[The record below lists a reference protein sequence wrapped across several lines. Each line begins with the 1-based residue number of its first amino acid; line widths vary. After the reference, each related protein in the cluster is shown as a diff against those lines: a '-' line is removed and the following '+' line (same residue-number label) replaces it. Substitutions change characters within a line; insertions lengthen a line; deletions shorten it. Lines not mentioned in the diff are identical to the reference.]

1 MAMKNAAMLS
11 GVLVL
16 ALLGAAQAAQ
26 AAQGAQGKECKGVAF
41 PEHLQVS
48 GSDLTLNGLGM
59 RKATFLKVN
68 VYVGALYVAHP
79 SRDPQPLIDPA
90 SPAELILHFV
100 RNVGVG
106 DLRDAW
112 KEGFEKVAKDQLPA
126 LNARIATLNSWM
138 SGMETGQRLTFTRL
152 PGTGIQVD
160 VNGAVKG
167 TIPGDDFARAL
178 MTIWLGPNPPNSE
191 LKSGLL
197 GGSCD

>member
-1 MAMKNAAMLS
+1 MKRTATVG

-16 ALLGAAQAAQ
+16 ALFGTAIETAMGTAQAR
-26 AAQGAQGKECKGVAF
+26 ECKGVTF
-41 PEHLQVS
+41 PEHLQVG

-79 SRDPQPLIDPA
+79 SHDPQPLLDPA
-90 SPAELILHFV
+90 GPAELILHFV
-100 RNVGVG
+100 RSVGVG

-126 LNARIATLNSWM
+126 LQARIATLNSWM

-160 VNGAVKG
+160 VNGVVKG

>member
-1 MAMKNAAMLS
+1 MKSTSIRGGAL
-11 GVLVL
+11 GL
-16 ALLGAAQAAQ
+16 ALFGMAIGTAIGTAQA
-26 AAQGAQGKECKGVAF
+26 KECKGITF
-41 PEHLQVS
+41 PEHLQVG

-79 SRDPQPLIDPA
+79 SHDPQPLIDPA

-100 RNVGVG
+100 RSVGVG

-126 LNARIATLNSWM
+126 LEARIATLNSWM
-138 SGMETGQRLTFTRL
+138 SSMETGQRLTFTRL

-160 VNGAVKG
+160 VNGVVKG

>member
-1 MAMKNAAMLS
+1 MQRTAMLS
-11 GVLVL
+11 GFLVL
-16 ALLGAAQAAQ
+16 AVLGAAAQ
-26 AAQGAQGKECKGVAF
+26 AKECKGIAF

-48 GSDLTLNGLGM
+48 GNDLALNGLGM

-68 VYVGALYVAHP
+68 VYVGALYVARLSH
-79 SRDPQPLIDPA
+79 DPLPLIDPG

-126 LNARIATLNSWM
+126 LGARIATLNSWM
-138 SGMETGQRLTFTRL
+138 SSMEAGQRLTFTRL
-152 PGTGIQVD
+152 PGAGIQVD
-160 VNGAVKG
+160 VNGVVKG

-178 MTIWLGPNPPNSE
+178 LTIWLGPSPPNPE

>member
-1 MAMKNAAMLS
+1 MQRTAMLS
-11 GVLVL
+11 GFLVL
-16 ALLGAAQAAQ
+16 AVLGTAAQA
-26 AAQGAQGKECKGVAF
+26 KECRGIAF

-48 GSDLTLNGLGM
+48 GNDLALNGLGM

-68 VYVGALYVAHP
+68 VYVGALYVARP
-79 SRDPQPLIDPA
+79 SHDPLPLIDPG

-126 LNARIATLNSWM
+126 LGARIATLNSWM
-138 SGMETGQRLTFTRL
+138 SSMETGQRLTFTRL
-152 PGTGIQVD
+152 PGAGIQVD
-160 VNGAVKG
+160 VNGVVKG

-178 MTIWLGPNPPNSE
+178 LTIWLGPNPPNPE

>member
-1 MAMKNAAMLS
+1 MKS
-11 GVLVL
+11 TSIRGGVLVL
-16 ALLGAAQAAQ
+16 ALFGTAIGTTIGTAQA
-26 AAQGAQGKECKGVAF
+26 KECKGITF
-41 PEHLQVS
+41 PEHLPVG

-79 SRDPQPLIDPA
+79 SHDPQPLIDPA

-100 RNVGVG
+100 RSVGVG

-126 LNARIATLNSWM
+126 LEARIATLNSWM
-138 SGMETGQRLTFTRL
+138 SSMETGQRLTFIRL
-152 PGTGIQVD
+152 PGAGIQVD
-160 VNGAVKG
+160 VNGVVKG
-167 TIPGDDFARAL
+167 TIAGDDFARAL

>member
-1 MAMKNAAMLS
+1 MKS
-11 GVLVL
+11 TSIPGGVLVL
-16 ALLGAAQAAQ
+16 ALFGLAMGTAIGTAQA
-26 AAQGAQGKECKGVAF
+26 KDCKGITF
-41 PEHLQVS
+41 PEHLPVG

-79 SRDPQPLIDPA
+79 SHDPQPLIDPA

-100 RNVGVG
+100 RSVGVG

-126 LNARIATLNSWM
+126 LEARITTLNSWM

-152 PGTGIQVD
+152 PGAGIQVD
-160 VNGAVKG
+160 VNGVVKG

>member
-1 MAMKNAAMLS
+1 MQRTAMLS
-11 GVLVL
+11 GFLVL
-16 ALLGAAQAAQ
+16 AVLGAAAQ
-26 AAQGAQGKECKGVAF
+26 AKECKGITF

-48 GSDLTLNGLGM
+48 GNDLTLNGLGM
-59 RKATFLKVN
+59 RKATLLNVN
-68 VYVGALYVAHP
+68 VYVGVLFVAR
-79 SRDPQPLIDPA
+79 SANDPQPLIDPG

-126 LNARIATLNSWM
+126 LSARITTLNGWM
-138 SGMETGQRLTFTRL
+138 SSMETGQRLTFTRL
-152 PGTGIQVD
+152 PGAGIQVD

-197 GGSCD
+197 GGTCD

>member
-1 MAMKNAAMLS
+1 MKS
-11 GVLVL
+11 TSIPGGVLVL
-16 ALLGAAQAAQ
+16 ALFGLAMGTAIGTAQA
-26 AAQGAQGKECKGVAF
+26 KDCKGITF
-41 PEHLQVS
+41 PEHLQVG

-79 SRDPQPLIDPA
+79 SHDPQPLIDPA

-100 RNVGVG
+100 RSVGVG

-126 LNARIATLNSWM
+126 LEARIATLNSWM

-152 PGTGIQVD
+152 PGAGIQVD
-160 VNGAVKG
+160 VNGVVKG
-167 TIPGDDFARAL
+167 TIQGDDFARAL

>member
-1 MAMKNAAMLS
+1 MKRTATVG
-11 GVLVL
+11 GVLML
-16 ALLGAAQAAQ
+16 ALLEAAIGTAQARQ
-26 AAQGAQGKECKGVAF
+26 CKGITF
-41 PEHLQVS
+41 PEHVPVG

-79 SRDPQPLIDPA
+79 SHDPQPLIDPA

-100 RNVGVG
+100 RSVGVG

-126 LNARIATLNSWM
+126 LQARIATLNSWM

-152 PGTGIQVD
+152 PGAGVQVD
-160 VNGAVKG
+160 VNGVVKG
-167 TIPGDDFARAL
+167 VIPGDDFARAL
-178 MTIWLGPNPPNSE
+178 LTIWLGPNPPNSE